1 LALPDEDQMSGHE
14 LVASAPL
21 AGPGPV
27 RSDRPAL
34 VPNFLDV
41 YQDYFDFVWSCTRR
55 LGVRSA
61 AIDDVVQEIF
71 IVIHARL
78 HTIER
83 PAALR
88 SWIYGVVR
96 RVVSGH
102 HRERRSKLDSV
113 MPFDLSEI
121 PGPRQPS
128 PLELAEQSD
137 QVKLLWSVLGELDAD
152 KREVFV
158 LAELEEMTAPEIAE
172 AIDIPINTAYS
183 RLRAAR
189 QAFNEALARR
199 EARGEIC
206 RT

>member
-1 LALPDEDQMSGHE
+1 MSGHD

-27 RSDRPAL
+27 RADRPAL
-34 VPNFLDV
+34 VQNFPAV
-41 YQDYFDFVWSCTRR
+41 YRDYFDFVWSCTRR
-55 LGVRSA
+55 LGVSA
-61 AIDDVVQEIF
+61 AATDDVVQEVF

-78 HTIER
+78 HTLER

-88 SWIYGVVR
+88 SWVYGVVR
-96 RVVSGH
+96 RVVSAH
-102 HRERRSKLDSV
+102 HRARRSKLDSASS
-113 MPFDLSEI
+113 FDLADL
-121 PGPRQPS
+121 PGPRQPT
-128 PLELAEQSD
+128 PLDLAEQND
-137 QVKLLWSVLGELDAD
+137 QVKLLWSVLDELDDD

-158 LAELEEMTAPEIAE
+158 LAELEEMTAPEISE

-199 EARGEIC
+199 VARGDVC

>member
-1 LALPDEDQMSGHE
+1 MSGHE
-14 LVASAPL
+14 QVVSAPP
-21 AGPGPV
+21 AEPGPV
-27 RSDRPAL
+27 HSDRTAL
-34 VPNFLDV
+34 VLDFPAV
-41 YQDYFDFVWSCTRR
+41 YRDYFDFVWSCTRR
-55 LGVRSA
+55 LGVGAA
-61 AIDDVVQEIF
+61 AIDDVVQEVF

-78 HTIER
+78 HTLER

-102 HRERRSKLDSV
+102 HRERRSKLDPV
-113 MPFDLSEI
+113 MPFDLAEI
-121 PGPRQPS
+121 PGPRQPT
-128 PLELAEQSD
+128 PLDVAEQND
-137 QVKLLWSVLGELDAD
+137 QVKLLWAVLDELDDD

-158 LAELEEMTAPEIAE
+158 LAELEEMTAPEIAD

-189 QAFNEALARR
+189 LAFNEALARR

>member
-1 LALPDEDQMSGHE
+1 MSGHD

-21 AGPGPV
+21 SGPGPA

-34 VPNFLDV
+34 VQNFPAV
-41 YQDYFDFVWSCTRR
+41 YRDYFDFVWSCTRR
-55 LGVRSA
+55 LGVSA
-61 AIDDVVQEIF
+61 AATDDVVQEVF

-78 HTIER
+78 HTLER

-96 RVVSGH
+96 RVVSAH
-102 HRERRSKLDSV
+102 HRARRSKLDSAS
-113 MPFDLSEI
+113 PFDMAELPS
-121 PGPRQPS
+121 PRQPT
-128 PLELAEQSD
+128 PLDLAEQND
-137 QVKLLWSVLGELDAD
+137 QVKLLWSVLNELDDD

-158 LAELEEMTAPEIAE
+158 LAELEEMTAPEISE

-199 EARGEIC
+199 EARGDVC